1 MAIIFTVM
9 VLLIAADS
17 FVQAITPAVGEIQS
31 GNQYNF
37 KVAQSY
43 KMSNSIYE
51 VSSVASSTISNQ
63 ESINL
68 NPGDLNIL
76 SGVSSQR
83 MVTMSPNA
91 PIFANYNNSILET
104 ANSNVTSTAAL

>member
-1 MAIIFTVM
+1 M

-17 FVQAITPAVGEIQS
+17 FVQAVTPAVGEIQS

-68 NPGDLNIL
+68 NPGLNFAHSRCNGLNKTI
-76 SGVSSQR
+76 SS
-83 MVTMSPNA
+83 N
-91 PIFANYNNSILET
+91 
-104 ANSNVTSTAAL
+104 